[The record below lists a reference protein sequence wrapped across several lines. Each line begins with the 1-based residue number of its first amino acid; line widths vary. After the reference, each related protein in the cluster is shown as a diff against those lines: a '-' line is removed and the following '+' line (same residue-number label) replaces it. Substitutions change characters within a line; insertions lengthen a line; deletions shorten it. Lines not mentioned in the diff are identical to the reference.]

1 MLILDKAFNYAN
13 AVTQNKII
21 ANSYVKK
28 QCKKFLE
35 DIDKCRDEEYPYFF
49 NYKEIELI
57 EGILSLL
64 NFASGVGVAGL
75 PLLEGLADFQCF
87 ILVNFFGFK
96 HKNNPQKRKIETL
109 VLLIARKNA
118 KTFLSSLIILLLLI
132 IDEPYSEFY
141 SVSVDTT
148 LSGIVKKELKQ
159 LLEKSQIN
167 HHFQQKYNRIIF
179 KSNQNFYVNLHG
191 DADRLDGRKI
201 SGAILDECGLY
212 ADMGLI
218 NAMETGAM
226 ASINRSFI
234 FISTAYETDSTVF
247 KSKIEYMERVLDG
260 QIEDASIF
268 GLLYRA
274 ENPLEWD
281 TDKALLEAN
290 PICYVS
296 KPHLDYLK
304 KQREKVKNIPEQ
316 LNAYKTKHLNIFLPK
331 LAAEAYINVEDFKKC
346 KADINYKNKDVY
358 IGLDLSASTDTT
370 AVSVVWREDNN
381 YFATAKAFI
390 PNQSANL
397 KEKIDKVPYR
407 LYQDAGFCKLSGDR
421 VVNFGEIVEYILE
434 IAKECNI
441 KTICYDR
448 QFSNMLIQELENK
461 GFLCIQIA
469 QSFVGLTNA
478 TRQFREDVLNKK
490 FFYKE
495 NKLLEIHL
503 ANTKVV
509 TNGSEQV
516 IPSKKASNGRIDMIA
531 SILNCYAYLVEH
543 KEQEFFI
550 VAGRKK

>member
-35 DIDKCRDEEYPYFF
+35 DIDKCKDEEYPYFF

-132 IDEPYSEFY
+132 LDEPYSEFY
-141 SVSVDTT
+141 SVSVDST

-226 ASINRSFI
+226 ASINRSFV

-304 KQREKVKNIPEQ
+304 KHNIYRYEVSNFAKFQKECKHNLVYWNCQDYLGLGLNSHSKINNERSENFEKLKDYFNSLDENKKPIKNSYKLSLLEQ
-316 LNAYKTKHLNIFLPK
+316 KEEFIMLNLRKAQG
-331 LAAEAYINVEDFKKC
+331 INLVEFKQKFNE
-346 KADINYKNKDVY
+346 DLTIEKNKQ
-358 IGLDLSASTDTT
+358 IENLKNLGLIEIKNDYL
-370 AVSVVWREDNN
+370 
-381 YFATAKAFI
+381 FATDLGFKVL
-390 PNQSANL
+390 NQ
-397 KEKIDKVPYR
+397 I
-407 LYQDAGFCKLSGDR
+407 
-421 VVNFGEIVEYILE
+421 ILE
-434 IAKECNI
+434 
-441 KTICYDR
+441 
-448 QFSNMLIQELENK
+448 
-461 GFLCIQIA
+461 
-469 QSFVGLTNA
+469 
-478 TRQFREDVLNKK
+478 
-490 FFYKE
+490 
-495 NKLLEIHL
+495 
-503 ANTKVV
+503 
-509 TNGSEQV
+509 
-516 IPSKKASNGRIDMIA
+516 
-531 SILNCYAYLVEH
+531 LV
-543 KEQEFFI
+543 
-550 VAGRKK
+550 